1 MGSFGK
7 SESSVWAGGCCFVVD
22 DVFFVLGGMILQGVV
37 KVIVNLSTMLF
48 TI

>member
-1 MGSFGK
+1 MVSFVK
-7 SESSVWAGGCCFVVD
+7 SKFSVSAGGCCFVAD

-37 KVIVNLSTMLF
+37 KVIANLSTMLL